1 MKAHLIVN
9 NPDGSVKE
17 VHQLESTN
25 PEGIKSPYLEEIKP
39 TDDPITR
46 MLKGWAHAEVFKDP
60 QDIKEYHGIVRIDR

>member
-46 MLKGWAHAEVFKDP
+46 MLKCWVHNMHSFDDVS
-60 QDIKEYHGIVRIDR
+60 EYHGIVRDAK

>member
-46 MLKGWAHAEVFKDP
+46 MLKGWVHNVHRFDDVA
-60 QDIKEYHGIVRIDR
+60 EYHGIVRDAK